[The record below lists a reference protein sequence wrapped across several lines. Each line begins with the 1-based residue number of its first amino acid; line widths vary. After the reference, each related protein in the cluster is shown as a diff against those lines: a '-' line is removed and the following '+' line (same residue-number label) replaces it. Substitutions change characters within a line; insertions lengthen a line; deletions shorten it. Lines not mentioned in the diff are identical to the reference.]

1 MTANGAGVVVLLAAL
16 AAAAPALA
24 HGFGDRYIL
33 PVPLSLWIAGA
44 AVVVGL
50 SFVIIEARGRGG
62 TAAGRY
68 PRVNLLRWPTG
79 RLLVDRRLWLA
90 GRACSVA
97 LLVLIIAA
105 GVGGSQNP
113 TRNLAPTAIWGAW
126 WVGFAYLS
134 AVAGDVWQIVN
145 PWSALFAL
153 VERVRGPRDA
163 PPIAYPRALGAW
175 PAVVLFG
182 ALAWFEL
189 VFEVRAV
196 PAQLALLTLGYSV
209 LTWTGM
215 AIFGRLAWVRH
226 GDPFAVAFGLLA
238 RIAPAELRVTD
249 SRQCRRCEAACGG
262 DADGCVNCVE
272 CFEKA
277 PATERE
283 LNLRPLAAGLSSAQ
297 SVSSSV
303 AVFVLIVLATVTFDS
318 FTATPPW
325 STIESAL
332 YPVVPGSPDVK
343 LTAVAT
349 AGLLGFAVLFVAA
362 SCAVDRR
369 FVLSLVPIALAYHLA
384 HHFSHLVIY
393 GQLAIPLISDPL
405 GLGWD
410 LVGTADIRPDSSLV
424 DARVA
429 WYAAVVAIVA
439 GHILAL
445 HVAHVIARRELP
457 DDRAALRRRL
467 VLLGLMIGF
476 TILSLWIVAQPIVE
490 SPGAG

>member
-1 MTANGAGVVVLLAAL
+1 MTANGAGVAVLLAAL

-24 HGFGDRYIL
+24 HGLGDRYIL
-33 PVPLSLWIAGA
+33 PVPLSFWIAGA

-50 SFVIIEARGRGG
+50 SFVIVETWGRGG

-68 PRVNLLRWPTG
+68 PRLNLLRWPAG
-79 RLLVDRRLWLA
+79 RFLVNRRLWLA

-97 LLVLIIAA
+97 LLALIVAA

-145 PWSALFAL
+145 PWSTLFAL
-153 VERVRGPRDA
+153 VERWLSPRGT
-163 PPIAYPRALGAW
+163 PPITYPRALGVW

-215 AIFGRLAWVRH
+215 AIFGRPAWARH
-226 GDPFAVAFGLLA
+226 ADPFAVAFGLLA

-249 SRQCRRCEAACGG
+249 RRHCRRCEGACGG
-262 DADGCVNCVE
+262 DPGGCVNCVE

-277 PATERE
+277 PVAERE

-303 AVFVLIVLATVTFDS
+303 AVFVLLVLATVTFDS

-332 YPVVPGSPDVK
+332 YPVVPGSPDFK

-349 AGLLGFAVLFVAA
+349 VGLMGFAVLFVAM
-362 SCAVDRR
+362 SRAVDRM

-384 HHFSHLVIY
+384 HHFSHLVIH

-410 LVGTADIRPDSSLV
+410 LVGTADIRPDGGLV

-429 WYAAVVAIVA
+429 WYAAVVAILA

-445 HVAHVIARRELP
+445 HVAHAIAPRERP

-467 VLLGLMIGF
+467 ALLGLMVGF
-476 TILSLWIVAQPIVE
+476 TTLSLWIVAQPLVE
-490 SPGAG
+490 SPGTG